1 MFFEMNK
8 WILNMNER
16 VFVIIFLCF
25 YIVRCKF
32 IVIMDIVVFL
42 YEIIMLGDD
51 VIDRIRLGDN
61 NEKF

>member
-8 WILNMNER
+8 WILNMNKR

-32 IVIMDIVVFL
+32 IVIKDIVVFL